1 MTEVDRVGERIE
13 RLLGEFGGTDAE
25 LAEDLVHTLLEFYGA
40 GLARIVEAVGRPLLD
55 RLAEDDHIRGLLVL
69 HDLHPRSTHERV
81 TEALDKVRPYLGSH
95 AGDVEFV
102 GIDDGVLRLRLQGTC
117 DGCPSSALTVA
128 SAIEDAILQAAPDVV
143 AVTLRLPAS
152 AAWVAEAFPVDRVV
166 TEGDGGL
173 VVDLPVASERW
184 LERLLLRAGPQA
196 RVLAPDSLAA
206 VGRDAA
212 RRLLARYRA

>member
-13 RLLGEFGGTDAE
+13 RLLGEFSGADAE
-25 LAEDLVHTLLEFYGA
+25 LAEELVHTLLEFYGA
-40 GLARIVEAVGRPLLD
+40 GLTRIVEAVDRPLLE

-117 DGCPSSALTVA
+117 DGCPSSTVTA
-128 SAIEDAILQAAPDVV
+128 KYAIERVVREAAPEISDVV
-143 AVTLRLPAS
+143 V
-152 AAWVAEAFPVDRVV
+152 EGVV
-166 TEGDGGL
+166 ED
-173 VVDLPVASERW
+173 
-184 LERLLLRAGPQA
+184 AGPG
-196 RVLAPDSLAA
+196 
-206 VGRDAA
+206 GRP
-212 RRLLARYRA
+212 LLPLVPCPVEVP